1 MITLNKLWNT
11 LMDANEEKY
20 AKLLYDLQIKQK
32 VLNEQQ
38 INIIS
43 GIQRKRLVNLVNT
56 VEDILDSVEGYKS
69 KHHSKISDLKS
80 EESATERKGLKI
92 LVPS

>member
-1 MITLNKLWNT
+1 MITPNKLWNT

-20 AKLLYDLQIKQK
+20 TKLLYDLQIKQK
-32 VLNEQQ
+32 VLNEQ

>member
-1 MITLNKLWNT
+1 
-11 LMDANEEKY
+11 MDANEEKY